1 MLYSYILK
9 YRYVMFVQSGL
20 YVDFFIKKVG
30 EVFIKNFMVL
40 TPLFFGEKYLIEVL
54 TKKIVENFLFRFNKF
69 IGLSSLTFFNFF
81 YIFLILVFNMVT
93 FINFFY
99 IFLVL

>member
-1 MLYSYILK
+1 
-9 YRYVMFVQSGL
+9 MFVQSGL
-20 YVDFFIKKVG
+20 YVDFFIKKIG